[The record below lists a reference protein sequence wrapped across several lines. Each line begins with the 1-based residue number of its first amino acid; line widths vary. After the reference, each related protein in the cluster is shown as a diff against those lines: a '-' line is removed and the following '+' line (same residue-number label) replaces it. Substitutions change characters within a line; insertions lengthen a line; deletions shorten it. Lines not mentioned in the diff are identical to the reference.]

1 MANRYPVIT
10 CLFLAFASAL
20 ALASACAA
28 GPRVVSVDPPDG
40 AKDVRTSSNIRVDFD
55 SVMDASTITTSTV
68 LLDGKP
74 LAEVPGAEVVHPDG
88 KSAVL
93 LLRLVQNNSYRFT
106 LTTAIRDSAGEA
118 LAEAYTWQFVT
129 ASRVDDPDTPVR
141 VFARY
146 PRMNDFGIPT
156 NAPITMTFTTE
167 MDPESFGAGS
177 ILVRKTTG
185 GQAVAGKVTVK
196 GRRVVFRPD
205 APLAANQPYEAVVS
219 NDVKSRWGAVPLKD
233 SSWQFTTGDG
243 PGEGPV
249 IADAWYESYADRES
263 LRLVFHA
270 AVENLVKPDSAAPA
284 PAKPLPA
291 PGDPGVLAEGHALK
305 AAVVSL
311 EAIAPSQPLS
321 TQTSQ
326 SAKDMPVTTGPTT
339 VVTAAYTHGGGAGQG
354 NSVEGSTWKDP
365 TEEKIEAALDA
376 ALEGPGAVGLDD
388 SGDLIGHGDREKG
401 DGVYSARLT
410 LEKGFPVGQALVAFT
425 VVAPEGKKTG
435 PVTMAVYVTPPSPE
449 AAAPASRGAA
459 SPAGP

>member
-74 LAEVPGAEVVHPDG
+74 LAEVPGAAVVHPDG
-88 KSAVL
+88 KSSVI
-93 LLRLVQNNSYRFT
+93 LLRLGPNNSYQFT
-106 LTTAIRDSAGEA
+106 LTTDIRNSAGEA
-118 LAEAYTWQFVT
+118 LAENYTWGFVT
-129 ASRVDDPDTPVR
+129 ASRMDEPDTPVR

-249 IADAWYESYADRES
+249 IADAWYESYSDSAGR
-263 LRLVFHA
+263 RFVFHA
-270 AVENLVKPDSAAPA
+270 AVERLEKPDTNAKDSG
-284 PAKPLPA
+284 PAKPAAPQTPA
-291 PGDPGVLAEGHALK
+291 FEIKGT
-305 AAVVSL
+305 VVSL
-311 EAIAPSQPLS
+311 SGLIPQQPLS
-321 TQTSQ
+321 TPNDADAS
-326 SAKDMPVTTGPTT
+326 KMPVGDGSPAASIQ
-339 VVTAAYTHGGGAGQG
+339 AAYTHGGGAGPG
-354 NSVEGSTWKDP
+354 NSVDGNSTKDP
-365 TEEKIEAALDA
+365 LMDKVRAAVRDA
-376 ALEGPGAVGLDD
+376 LAQDSAVTLRD
-388 SGDLIGHGDREKG
+388 SGDTPICGDAAKD
-401 DGVYSARLT
+401 DGVFSGRMSLPAS
-410 LEKGFPVGQALVAFT
+410 FPDGQAYVAYT
-425 VVAPEGKKTG
+425 VVPEGEKPTE
-435 PVTMAVYVTPPSPE
+435 PVTIAVHLMP
-449 AAAPASRGAA
+449 AAQNDGRGAPAEQHMEVMQ
-459 SPAGP
+459 